1 MPQFQ
6 MNKILPLIAF
16 ILFCLIDFLGIYLE
30 KQMMINFAKPMLMVT
45 LFWYY
50 YTNTKILNKHFV
62 LGLFFSFLGDVLL
75 LGTGEMYFIFG
86 LLFFLIA
93 HVFYI
98 MMVLKIINKVKPK
111 VLILASIP
119 FAFLFLVLINILYD
133 GLGSMRIPVIVYA
146 LTISTFGVVS
156 FILFL
161 QSKTKNSLLLVIGVL
176 IFISSDAI
184 LALNLFYKKQS
195 FYPLMIMMTYVLA
208 QYLICRF
215 VLNLNQEL

>member
-1 MPQFQ
+1 
-6 MNKILPLIAF
+6 MNKIFPLIAF

-50 YTNTKILNKHFV
+50 YSNSKTLNKHFV

-75 LGTGEMYFIFG
+75 LGTGELYFILG
-86 LLFFLIA
+86 LVFFLIA

-98 MMVLKIINKVKPK
+98 IMVLKIIKKVTLKELIISSVPFITLFI
-111 VLILASIP
+111 VLMN
-119 FAFLFLVLINILYD
+119 VLYD
-133 GLGSMRIPVIVYA
+133 GLGTLRIPVIVYA
-146 LTISTFGVVS
+146 ITISSFGVVS
-156 FILFL
+156 LILFF

-176 IFISSDAI
+176 IFILSDTV
-184 LALNLFYKKQS
+184 LALNLFHKKQL

-215 VLNLNQEL
+215 VLKLNQES